1 MSTWLRRLRRLVRP
15 ARSERKRLAFRP
27 RVDALEDRCLLSAGF
42 VQRNL
47 VSDMPG
53 MAETTDPNLIN
64 PWGIAQ
70 GAGSPFWISDN
81 NAGVS
86 TLYDGQGNAQSL
98 VVTIPTSN
106 AKPTGGTPT
115 GIVANSAVSAFQD
128 MHSGKPTSS
137 PFLFAT
143 LNGNIEAWS
152 PGANFTNAFI
162 EWNTPGAV
170 YTGLA
175 QDTTAGG
182 TPELFAA
189 DFAGGK
195 VDVFG
200 PDFSQVTTL
209 PAGAFTDPNV
219 PADFHPFNIQNINGQ
234 LYVTFVQRDPQ
245 AGVDNAHPGN
255 GFVDVFNPD
264 GTLVKSLID
273 TRNGNNQHLNSPW
286 GLALAPAGFG
296 DFGGDLLVGNFGDG
310 VINAYDPNNGN
321 FLGTLTTT
329 TGKPF
334 QVDNLC
340 AIRFGT
346 GGAGSNPNTL
356 YFTAGVTDDPTKG
369 PFGASDGLFGALE
382 LPAPTL
388 PESAAIVPNLLQAEQ
403 HGVSTVPTTGPGAG
417 DLNPY
422 GVAFVPQGFES
433 GKGPLQPGD
442 ILVSNFNNSQNQQ
455 GTGTTIVRIT
465 PDGHQSVFFT
475 APAGSGLTTAL
486 GVLKDGIVVVGSLP
500 TKDGT
505 VAGLEGQNGSLI
517 FLNNQGKP
525 VLTLPDANGPW
536 DLAVNDQGDQA
547 QLFVSD
553 VLNGTVSRIN
563 LHVEDGH
570 VTADKPLVI
579 ASGYGHTTDPNALV
593 IGPTGLAYDASRD
606 VLYVASTLDNKIFAV
621 AHAGTAKTAG
631 TVPGQVVFQDPHL
644 RGPLGLVLA
653 PNGDL
658 IAANGDSVNADPGKP
673 PQNGEL
679 VEFIPGDVAVGH
691 PLGQFVGQ
699 FQLDPNTG
707 SAFGLAVAET
717 DGLLKLAAV
726 NDDTNKLETFTFRL
740 RENPP
745 PPNDHDDG
753 GRHDD
758 QGAALAQIEKQL
770 IDEFLKALQA
780 LQARHHHHAA
790 QHHHHG

>member
-1 MSTWLRRLRRLVRP
+1 MTSWLRRLRHLVRSD
-15 ARSERKRLAFRP
+15 RSERKRVAFRP

-47 VSDMPG
+47 VSDVPG

-64 PWGIAQ
+64 PWGLAQ
-70 GAGSPFWISDN
+70 SAGSPFWISDN

-98 VVTIPTSN
+98 VVTIPATK
-106 AKPTGGTPT
+106 AGATGTPT
-115 GIVANSAVSAFQD
+115 GIVNNADPSAFQV
-128 MHSGKPTSS
+128 MQNGNSTPSF
-137 PFLFAT
+137 FLFDT
-143 LNGNIEAWS
+143 LDGNIEAWS
-152 PGANFTNAFI
+152 PGANFNKAFI
-162 EWNTPGAV
+162 EWTTPGAE

-175 QDTTAGG
+175 QATNSG
-182 TPELFAA
+182 TPLLYAA

-200 PDFSQVTTL
+200 GDFKPVTNL
-209 PAGAFTDPNV
+209 PAAAFTDPNV
-219 PADFHPFNIQNINGQ
+219 PSDFHPFNIQNINGL
-234 LYVTFVQRDPQ
+234 LYVTFVQESTDSPP
-245 AGVDNAHPGN
+245 VDNAHAGN
-255 GFVDVFNPD
+255 GFVDVFKPD
-264 GTLVKSLID
+264 GTLVQSLINQ
-273 TRNGNNQHLNSPW
+273 THGNNQHLNSPW

-296 DFGGDLLVGNFGDG
+296 DFSGDLLVGNFGDG
-310 VINAYDPNNGN
+310 AINAYDPNNGN
-321 FLGTLTTT
+321 FLGTLKTTDGT
-329 TGKPF
+329 QF
-334 QVDNLC
+334 QVDNLW

-382 LPAPTL
+382 QTPTL
-388 PESAAIVPNLLQAEQ
+388 PEAAAIVPNLGQAEQ
-403 HGVSTVPTTGPGAG
+403 HGISTVPANG
-417 DLNPY
+417 DVNPY
-422 GVAFVPQGFES
+422 GVAFVPQGFHS
-433 GKGPLQPGD
+433 DGGPLQPGD

-505 VAGLEGQNGSLI
+505 SATIQPGSLI
-517 FLNNQGKP
+517 FINSQGKS

-536 DLAVNDQGDQA
+536 DLTVNDQGDRA

-553 VLNGTVSRIN
+553 VLNGTVTRID
-563 LHVEDGH
+563 LQIHGDH
-570 VTADKPLVI
+570 VTASTPLVI
-579 ASGYGHTTDPNALV
+579 ASGYGHTTDPSALV
-593 IGPTGLAYDASRD
+593 IGPTGLAYDARRD
-606 VLYVASTLDNKIFAV
+606 VLYVASTLDNEIFAV
-621 AHAGTAKTAG
+621 AHAGATTKKG
-631 TVPGQVVFQDPHL
+631 TGPGQVVFQDPHL

-658 IAANGDSVNADPGKP
+658 ITANGDSENPDMTNRP

-691 PLGQFVGQ
+691 PMGQFVGQ

-707 SAFGLAVAET
+707 SAFGIAVAET

-745 PPNDHDDG
+745 PPTENGNGDDQG
-753 GRHDD
+753 HHDD
-758 QGAALAQIEKQL
+758 QGPSLAQIEAEIMAEVL
-770 IDEFLKALQA
+770 REVEAAIQA
-780 LQARHHHHAA
+780 HHHHHPA
-790 QHHHHG
+790 HHHHMM